1 MGRINLG
8 ISIVKMTLDEF
19 MAWERKEGLIDL
31 DEELYYSYEEAYNM
45 YKEGLKEH
53 YNELGVEDNHDYT
66 FEDFTD
72 ENSIYTYYD
81 LDYIFE
87 SWDYRTIYTE
97 EDNTP
102 FVYVVISTAN

>member
-19 MAWERKEGLIDL
+19 IAWERKEGLIDFN
-31 DEELYYSYEEAYNM
+31 EELYYSYEEAYSM
-45 YKEGLKEH
+45 YKDCLKEH
-53 YNELGVEDNHDYT
+53 YNESGIEDDHDYT

-87 SWDYRTIYTE
+87 RWDYRTIYTE

-102 FVYVVISTAN
+102 FVYVIISTAN